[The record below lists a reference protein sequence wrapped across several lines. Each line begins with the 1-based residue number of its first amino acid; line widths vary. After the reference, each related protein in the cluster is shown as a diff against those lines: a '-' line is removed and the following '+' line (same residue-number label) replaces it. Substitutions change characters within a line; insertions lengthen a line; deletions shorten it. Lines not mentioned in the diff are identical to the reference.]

1 MADNALAAMLIA
13 QQQQQRRYDPADRS
27 RAYAAKL
34 MEMGSSAEPVQSA
47 PEGIARALTGALGGF
62 FAGQTER
69 AAEEKQRKSNA
80 GLLDYAGVPAEQR
93 AAMLDLDPQTTAAIA
108 IQLIGKKQELEAL
121 RASADANPR
130 IGGGPAPPVSGGGPL
145 SVPLP
150 PPNAAAAGQS
160 SDAQNAVQFLTN
172 DPDLKLQPHQAAGLV
187 GNLFRESNMN
197 PNAVA
202 PRDGRDGSNSVGIG
216 QWNAGRAQALQQ
228 FATSNNLDPTSQ
240 NTQLAF
246 LKSELQGPE
255 AASLGALRGAG
266 TVNDAARIGVN
277 FFRPLDTQGAID
289 KSTNYANAIYGAPTP
304 EQMAANAP
312 TAPGGSPIDPNA
324 QPPAFVQTGAP
335 QAPAAPPVTVQAQSG
350 QPTIP
355 PTTLPQISPEAL
367 DLQRQADA
375 ARATGTA
382 EGLKKSIELSNEAQK
397 VQRAH
402 ATKLQETV
410 DTRTYAQQTEAQK
423 TAQANA
429 EHDRRKAAEDAS
441 KPLTE
446 SQAKEAGYYNRMRNA
461 TGTIEQFEAGGKP
474 PSLGSNIGKN
484 IPLVGA
490 MTQKPDNQAYNAAK
504 LDWISSQL
512 RQETGANMPANEV
525 AEMER
530 RYFPQ
535 PGEGPDIIKQKAQAR
550 KVAEDAM
557 KTGAGPNF
565 KHVPEPIQP
574 LPSKRQPPAE
584 AISDLRAN
592 PGSAAQFDEVF
603 GPGAAARALGR

>member
-1 MADNALAAMLIA
+1 
-13 QQQQQRRYDPADRS
+13 
-27 RAYAAKL
+27 
-34 MEMGSSAEPVQSA
+34 
-47 PEGIARALTGALGGF
+47 
-62 FAGQTER
+62 
-69 AAEEKQRKSNA
+69 
-80 GLLDYAGVPAEQR
+80 
-93 AAMLDLDPQTTAAIA
+93 MLDLDPNTTAALA
-108 IQLIGKKQELEAL
+108 IHLIGKKQELEAL
-121 RASADANPR
+121 RGTADANPR
-130 IGGGPAPPVSGGGPL
+130 IGGGLAAPIPGPGVS
-145 SVPLP
+145 SAPLP
-150 PPNAAAAGQS
+150 PVASTGDQAAFIQNMSPEARTAAQATGLDPRVVLAQTALETGFGKSAPGNNYFGVKGPGQVLGTQEADASGNLVPTQDSFRIYPNAQASTQGYIDVMKQPNMAGVLQQPGMTGQIGALGRSGYATDPNYAGKVGAIAGQLS
-160 SDAQNAVQFLTN
+160 
-172 DPDLKLQPHQAAGLV
+172 P
-187 GNLFRESNMN
+187 
-197 PNAVA
+197 
-202 PRDGRDGSNSVGIG
+202 
-216 QWNAGRAQALQQ
+216 
-228 FATSNNLDPTSQ
+228 LDPTDPTS
-240 NTQLAF
+240 AF
-246 LKSELQGPE
+246 VMGRPAQ
-255 AASLGALRGAG
+255 AG
-266 TVNDAARIGVN
+266 
-277 FFRPLDTQGAID
+277 
-289 KSTNYANAIYGAPTP
+289 
-304 EQMAANAP
+304 P

-335 QAPAAPPVTVQAQSG
+335 QAPAAPPVTVQAQPG

-375 ARATGTA
+375 ARSTGTA
-382 EGLKKSIELSNEAQK
+382 EGLKKSIELSNKAQD

-410 DTRTYAQQTEAQK
+410 DTRTYAQQTDAQK

-474 PSLGSNIGKN
+474 PTLGSNIGKN

-550 KVAEDAM
+550 AVAEDAM

-565 KHVPEPIQP
+565 KHVPTPIQP

-603 GPGAAARALGR
+603 GPGAAARALGAR